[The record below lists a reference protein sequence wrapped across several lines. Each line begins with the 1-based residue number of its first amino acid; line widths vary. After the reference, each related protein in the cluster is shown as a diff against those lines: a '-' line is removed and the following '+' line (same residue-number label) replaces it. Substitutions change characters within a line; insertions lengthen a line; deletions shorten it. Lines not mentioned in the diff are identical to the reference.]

1 VGHTSK
7 LSENLKK
14 EKKKKK
20 KKQCGNSSP
29 DPWKQSCK
37 FLVLKNH
44 HTIVELL
51 YNVLHRAGVGYF
63 LNVWSIT

>member
-20 KKQCGNSSP
+20 KNNAGTHPQTHGNSLANS
-29 DPWKQSCK
+29 
-37 FLVLKNH
+37 
-44 HTIVELL
+44 
-51 YNVLHRAGVGYF
+51 
-63 LNVWSIT
+63 